1 MDMNQAKQLFPSYY
15 KSKELERILEV
26 DEGKEFNVYRICKKG
41 IIDENAFV
49 PSNEEFSNMEID
61 TNDIDKTINSYSVST
76 FEKFN
81 DIKRTLKLMQRKNPK
96 AKVAYG
102 TTVRSCGLSAHTKNY
117 MKKKNAK
124 SHIDWWVFKNSN
136 PHRYFNELEGD
147 IND

>member
-41 IIDENAFV
+41 ILDRNAFI
-49 PSNEEFSNMEID
+49 PSNEEFSNIEID

-81 DIKRTLKLMQRKNPK
+81 DIKRTLKLMKRKNQKLKLLMEPLYDLVDYRHTQK
-96 AKVAYG
+96 
-102 TTVRSCGLSAHTKNY
+102 TT
-117 MKKKNAK
+117 
-124 SHIDWWVFKNSN
+124 
-136 PHRYFNELEGD
+136 
-147 IND
+147 